1 MIETSNQP
9 SLSKSLAPA
18 DTAAVAEAVRE
29 AAKEGRAVYPRGG
42 GTSWDYGARPWCA
55 TAGLSSSAVDERST
69 FNCSIPPLQHSETA
83 LLDKPAVAP
92 GVVFSLEKLNRLV
105 DHAAEDMTVT
115 VEAGM
120 TFAELAKI
128 LAAKNQRL
136 PIDVPQPEKATLG
149 GLVAVNQAGPRQ
161 FGYGT
166 IKDYL
171 LGFTAVDGAGT
182 IFHGGGRVVKN
193 AAGYNMTRLMAGSL
207 GTLGILTQL
216 TFMVRPLPE
225 LSAIVACDLPDLETA
240 EKLLADLNRSQV
252 RPVAVELLSRVRA
265 CTHHSGSY
273 AEFVRAS
280 THPTTLIVGFEGT
293 AAEVRWMLDTLQA
306 EWNAV
311 GGLSLKT
318 VTDEAAEKLWHWLA
332 GFSADARITVWP
344 SQVVELIAA
353 LREKFPGCT
362 VQSHAMSGIVLVKG
376 GRGKAEG
383 GDFYQSGA
391 TAGSSSSAVIHQSDP
406 ALLDKPAVA
415 PTDNDIEYY
424 RQLRATAEAFGG
436 KMTVLRYPDHAELSR
451 EDVWGP
457 PPEGFS
463 VMRSLKERFDPHNI
477 LNRGRFIFE

>member
-1 MIETSNQP
+1 M
-9 SLSKSLAPA
+9 
-18 DTAAVAEAVRE
+18 
-29 AAKEGRAVYPRGG
+29 
-42 GTSWDYGARPWCA
+42 
-55 TAGLSSSAVDERST
+55 
-69 FNCSIPPLQHSETA
+69 
-83 LLDKPAVAP
+83 AP
-92 GVVFSLEKLNRLV
+92 GIVLSLEKLNRLV
-105 DHAAEDMTVT
+105 DHAADDMTVT

-120 TFAELAKI
+120 TFAELSKI

-136 PIDVPQPEKATLG
+136 PIDVFQPEKATLG

-225 LSAIVACDLPDLETA
+225 MSAVASCELSNPETA

-252 RPVAVELLSRVRA
+252 RPVAVELVQVLGTGPFFGEKTQFVDKLQAENMDLSPSAPR
-265 CTHHSGSY
+265 TSFY
-273 AEFVRAS
+273 
-280 THPTTLIVGFEGT
+280 VGFEGT

-311 GGLSLKT
+311 GVSSLKT
-318 VTDEAAEKLWHWLA
+318 VTEEAAEKIWHILA
-332 GFSADARITVWP
+332 GFSADARIAVWP

-353 LREKFPGCT
+353 LREKFPDCSI
-362 VQSHAMSGIVLVKG
+362 QSHALSGIVLVEG

-383 GDFYQSGA
+383 GDFY
-391 TAGSSSSAVIHQSDP
+391 
-406 ALLDKPAVA
+406 
-415 PTDNDIEYY
+415 
-424 RQLRATAEAFGG
+424 RQLRTTAEAFGG
-436 KMTVLRYPDHAELSR
+436 KMTVLRYPDKVELLR

-457 PPEGFS
+457 PPDGFS

-477 LNRGRFIFE
+477 LNRGRYIFE